1 MEYEQY
7 AEYVANNT
15 GMFAEEVN
23 KSFKRS
29 KDLIKGRILNEIR
42 KILTPIPEHF
52 EWCRGECR
60 YDSSGYLKGKGLI
73 SLNQTLYDFLNNEYT
88 GASRPTYESGR
99 GLDYCTYG
107 DDLSEFT
114 LELAGNYMRQTI
126 KSIIE
131 SKFNISLTEDD
142 ILTIGEGCDDYDRIY
157 DECIANKFFSWDGA
171 VEFCGIGD
179 IQLSDII
186 SKKQNRT

>member
-23 KSFKRS
+23 KSFERS

-42 KILTPIPEHF
+42 KNLTPIPEHF
-52 EWCRGECR
+52 EWSRGECR
-60 YDSSGYLKGKGLI
+60 YDSSGYLKEKGLI

-88 GASRPTYESGR
+88 GASMPTYESGH
-99 GLDYCTYG
+99 GLNYCTYG
-107 DDLSEFT
+107 DDLSIFT
-114 LELAGNYMRQTI
+114 LDLACNYMRQTI

-142 ILTIGEGCDDYDRIY
+142 MLTIGEGCDDYDRIY
-157 DECIANKFFSWDGA
+157 DACIASEFFFWEGP
-171 VEFCGIGD
+171 VEFCGIGGM
-179 IQLSDII
+179 QLSDII
-186 SKKQNRT
+186 SKK